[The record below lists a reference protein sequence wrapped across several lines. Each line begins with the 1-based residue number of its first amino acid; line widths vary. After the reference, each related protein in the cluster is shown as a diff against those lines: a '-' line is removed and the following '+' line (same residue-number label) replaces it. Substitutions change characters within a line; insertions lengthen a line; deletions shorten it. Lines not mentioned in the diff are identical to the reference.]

1 MNKNLLFFCKT
12 QKLFKA
18 GDSNKKHQHT
28 VPVTKNHN
36 DFDNVKLLLNPSDNI
51 KNLVNAAI
59 YFMKMDNTII
69 GTKNIL
75 KYRTFFLK
83 GLAQKCP
90 FAEKIVVYCIKIITK
105 GKCSHLISEDGQNY
119 HRKKKNFLK
128 GLALN
133 CLFAVK
139 NWNKQ
144 FIYPTNKIHCLVQS
158 F

>member
-1 MNKNLLFFCKT
+1 M
-12 QKLFKA
+12 KLFKA

-59 YFMKMDNTII
+59 YFLKMDNTII
-69 GTKNIL
+69 GTKNIF

-83 GLAQKCP
+83 GLAQKCL

-119 HRKKKNFLK
+119 HRKKKKIERFGPKVPFCSQKLE
-128 GLALN
+128 
-133 CLFAVK
+133 
-139 NWNKQ
+139 Q
-144 FIYPTNKIHCLVQS
+144 TIYLPHK
-158 F
+158 